1 VHRLRKPWT
10 DRRAELLLGALASLV
25 LVSILLMIVFV
36 AIRAWPSFLHN
47 GLHWFG
53 AGGDVDRQI
62 SDMVN
67 TGADPAPEDYALSAW
82 PLIWATILTT
92 GLAVILGLGFAL
104 LAAIFLVEFAPSP
117 VRRVL
122 SPVIRL
128 LAAVPSVIFGLIGIL
143 VLAPWINE
151 HLVSQERKAS
161 VQYVINL
168 SGTGLLVSVVILT
181 VMITPIMIAII
192 SDALYAVP
200 RSWREGALALGVN
213 RWRAIWTVSVRAVRP
228 AIVAGAVLAAARAL
242 GEAIMLS
249 MVSGSKGF
257 APNPADGL
265 TFVFEPM
272 RTLASTVVEDAESLS
287 APAVR
292 ASVYSFA
299 LLLLFS
305 SFMLSITAFVAKLP
319 MKRYGTGR

>member
-1 VHRLRKPWT
+1 VARARKPWT

-25 LVSILLMIVFV
+25 LVSIVLMIVFV
-36 AIRAWPSFLHN
+36 AVRAWPSFLHN
-47 GLHWFG
+47 GLAWFG
-53 AGGDVDRQI
+53 PGDVDRHI
-62 SDMVN
+62 NNMVN
-67 TGADPAPEDYALSAW
+67 TGAHPAASDYKLNAW
-82 PLIWATILTT
+82 SLIWATILTT
-92 GLAVILGLGFAL
+92 GLAVIVGLGFAL

-122 SPVIRL
+122 SPTIRL

-143 VLAPWINE
+143 VLAPWINA

-265 TFVFEPM
+265 TFIFEPM
-272 RTLASTVVEDAESLS
+272 RTLASTVVEDAESLN

>member
-1 VHRLRKPWT
+1 VARARKPWT

-25 LVSILLMIVFV
+25 LVSIVLMIVFV
-36 AIRAWPSFLHN
+36 AVRAWPSFLHN
-47 GLHWFG
+47 GLAWFG
-53 AGGDVDRQI
+53 PGDVDRHI
-62 SDMVN
+62 NNMVN
-67 TGADPAPEDYALSAW
+67 TGAHPAASDYKLNAW
-82 PLIWATILTT
+82 SLIWATILTT
-92 GLAVILGLGFAL
+92 GLAVIVGLGFAL

-122 SPVIRL
+122 SPTIRL

-200 RSWREGALALGVN
+200 RS
-213 RWRAIWTVSVRAVRP
+213 RWAST
-228 AIVAGAVLAAARAL
+228 AGARSGRCRCARCARRSSR
-242 GEAIMLS
+242 ARCWR
-249 MVSGSKGF
+249 
-257 APNPADGL
+257 PPA
-265 TFVFEPM
+265 
-272 RTLASTVVEDAESLS
+272 RS
-287 APAVR
+287 ARRSCSRWSPGRR
-292 ASVYSFA
+292 ASPR
-299 LLLLFS
+299 
-305 SFMLSITAFVAKLP
+305 TRP
-319 MKRYGTGR
+319 TG